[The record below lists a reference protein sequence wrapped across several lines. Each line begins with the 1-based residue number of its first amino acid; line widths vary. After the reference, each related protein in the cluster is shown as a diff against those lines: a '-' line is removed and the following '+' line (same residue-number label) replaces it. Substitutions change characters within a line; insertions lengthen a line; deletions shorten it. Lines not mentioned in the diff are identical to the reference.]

1 MELLPSSLRA
11 SLIVGQWAC
20 LQLSRSFCLRSGALI
35 WVLIQQIVRCFCNVA
50 CRSDNFTELL
60 SCATNLLHYS
70 THFSCMCVNFDLAMF
85 YIYPCATYELRMWME
100 RNGNGV
106 MAMGISYNIG
116 NGNGKDVN
124 GLNGSGKQRDSESLF
139 PSMLNARTDKTRQSM
154 TDLKD
159 CLWMSTLVHARIL
172 TSCWL
177 ATVLALLAV
186 LCVA

>member
-1 MELLPSSLRA
+1 
-11 SLIVGQWAC
+11 
-20 LQLSRSFCLRSGALI
+20 
-35 WVLIQQIVRCFCNVA
+35 
-50 CRSDNFTELL
+50 
-60 SCATNLLHYS
+60 
-70 THFSCMCVNFDLAMF
+70 
-85 YIYPCATYELRMWME
+85 ME

-159 CLWMSTLVHARIL
+159 CL
-172 TSCWL
+172 
-177 ATVLALLAV
+177 
-186 LCVA
+186 